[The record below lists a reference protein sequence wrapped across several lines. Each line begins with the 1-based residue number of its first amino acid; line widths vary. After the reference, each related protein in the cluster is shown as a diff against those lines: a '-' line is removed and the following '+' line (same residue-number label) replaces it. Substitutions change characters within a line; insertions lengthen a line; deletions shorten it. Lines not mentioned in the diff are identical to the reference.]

1 MGHDIVRSNLF
12 NTVMKNLALHILFL
26 FSTLTFAANA
36 DYPAHWWQEVDRQ
49 TAPGWEVLPQDA
61 KEGEV
66 ILSKRN
72 ELGILSNFAATDFV
86 YKGTLYKSVEG
97 FWQSLKYPESQ
108 DDMRATFEGI
118 EWPYS
123 RAEVELMT
131 GFLAKKAGG
140 YANANMREMG
150 IDWVT
155 FQGKKIKF
163 WTVSKGVHYRLI
175 KDALR
180 TKAIQNPK
188 VMEILLSTGDLKL
201 LPDHIMG
208 DAPPAWFYNKI
219 WMELRKEFREQAQ

>member
-1 MGHDIVRSNLF
+1 
-12 NTVMKNLALHILFL
+12 MKNLTLSTLILFFL
-26 FSTLTFAANA
+26 TTLTFAANS
-36 DYPAHWWQEVDRQ
+36 DYPAHWWQEVDRS

-86 YKGTLYKSVEG
+86 YKETLYKSVEG
-97 FWQSLKYPESQ
+97 FWQSLKYPES
-108 DDMRATFEGI
+108 DEDVRATTEGI
-118 EWPYS
+118 EWPYT
-123 RAEVELMT
+123 RVEVEQMT

-140 YANANMREMG
+140 YANSNMREMG

-163 WTVSKGVHYRLI
+163 WTVSKGLHYQLI

-180 TKAIQNPK
+180 TKAKQNPK
-188 VMEILLSTGDLKL
+188 VMEVLMSTGDLKL
-201 LPDHIMG
+201 KADHIMG

-219 WMELRKEFREQAQ
+219 WMELRKEFREEVL